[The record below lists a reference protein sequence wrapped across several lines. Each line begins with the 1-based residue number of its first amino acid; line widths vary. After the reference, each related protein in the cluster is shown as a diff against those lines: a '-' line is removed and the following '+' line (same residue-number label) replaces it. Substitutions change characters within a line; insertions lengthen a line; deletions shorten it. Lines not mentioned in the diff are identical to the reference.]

1 MIKSIGAL
9 LGGIFIGAVAMEIV
23 RRKYPNAF
31 DKVYGGAREVA
42 SGAKEAFEQGYANAT
57 RPPAAMEPGI

>member
-23 RRKYPNAF
+23 RRKYPNGL
-31 DKVYGGAREVA
+31 DKLYGGVREAA
-42 SGAKEAFEQGYANAT
+42 SGAKEAFEQGYTNAT